1 MALRQPL
8 QQQAAGGPDRVAMLL
23 AQALAAPAAPGPAE
37 QAEADR
43 LLHDH
48 AFRLV
53 HNELHEIRREA
64 VAEHLGALK
73 APPGFWTIAAACF
86 TALLG
91 FGLVLLFLAAH
102 PATFGQL
109 VALMGG

>member
-1 MALRQPL
+1 MALRQAS
-8 QQQAAGGPDRVAMLL
+8 QQQPASGPDRVATLL
-23 AQALAAPAAPGPAE
+23 AQAMAAPGVPGPAE
-37 QAEADR
+37 QAEAER

-53 HNELHEIRREA
+53 HNQLHEIRREA
-64 VAEHLGALK
+64 VAEHLAALK

-91 FGLVLLFLAAH
+91 FGLILLFLAAH
-102 PATFGQL
+102 PAAFGQL